1 MIVAKEKFSNL
12 SVSKYDDKFVVCQ
25 NGSPIVLPPIN
36 GGPQKITEFD
46 TKQDAETYMK
56 ILQSLG
62 K

>member
-1 MIVAKEKFSNL
+1 MSFVKEKFDNL

-25 NGSPIVLPPIN
+25 NGKPIVLPPIS

>member
-1 MIVAKEKFSNL
+1 MSAVKEKFTNL
-12 SVSKYDDKFVVCQ
+12 SVSKYDDKFVVCKD
-25 NGSPIVLPPIN
+25 GSPIVLLPVN
-36 GGPQKITEFD
+36 GGPQKVTEFD